1 MEHLW
6 PRRVA
11 LVNRHILP
19 QALPFPNCCQYFHL
33 QNQEQTQQEAMLWNK
48 AAFQRL
54 WRLGT
59 TSPQG
64 VLGWVGGFG
73 MWMFH
78 VHGHIIAFHQ
88 AWEVKGCF
96 PFPEVRPYCSLWIS
110 VPKIRECLWWKG
122 PVPDYP
128 WLSLSLFL
136 AVQIPSEMSAQD
148 AEQLAEAAEMVCSWL
163 SNSREKGWELA
174 SSPCGL
180 WLDTPQ

>member
-73 MWMFH
+73 MWMFSCAWPYNCISSGLGSERMLSFSRGQALLLLMDLCAKDQRMP
-78 VHGHIIAFHQ
+78 VVERTSSRLSVAF
-88 AWEVKGCF
+88 
-96 PFPEVRPYCSLWIS
+96 PL
-110 VPKIRECLWWKG
+110 
-122 PVPDYP
+122 PVPGCADP
-128 WLSLSLFL
+128 
-136 AVQIPSEMSAQD
+136 E
-148 AEQLAEAAEMVCSWL
+148 
-163 SNSREKGWELA
+163 
-174 SSPCGL
+174 
-180 WLDTPQ
+180 